1 MRERPW
7 RWVVIFQG
15 LGFRRGKDWGWN
27 LTPLAEKCAEAG
39 DGVELCV
46 VGQVREVLKGTS

>member
-7 RWVVIFQG
+7 RWVVIVQG
-15 LGFRRGKDWGWN
+15 LGFRQGKDWGWN
-27 LTPLAEKCAEAG
+27 LTPLAEKGAEAG

>member
-1 MRERPW
+1 LREHPW
-7 RWVVIFQG
+7 RWVVIVQG
-15 LGFRRGKDWGWN
+15 LGFRQSKDWGWN